1 MKNRLP
7 LLLICALT
15 GLANLFA
22 QSTFLINEG
31 GSTDCTGILYDTG
44 GPDGDY
50 GTDEFNA
57 FVICPTGGSD
67 CIEFTLEYY
76 NFDNTTGGDGLT
88 IYDGDF
94 NNEIAREITTLGG
107 FASGSGDEEGGVC
120 FRTFATNG
128 CLSVLFESDGDAQRE
143 GFSASWNC
151 APANCDTALP
161 IQVDTAVTATA
172 LGEAIRG
179 PGTVISNV
187 TLTCPEGQYGV
198 FLGDG
203 SDLGLP
209 SGVLLTTG
217 SAKGAI
223 GPNDGPNLGGGQLI
237 QQGPGDLDLEALGA
251 LLGDETESFDACVL
265 ELDVIVDTDELVF
278 DYTFGS
284 DEYPEFVDNQ
294 VNDIFAFF
302 ISGPGINGPMELGGQ
317 ENIAVLDNDQSTT
330 VQIDSINDNFN
341 NQYYRNNS
349 LGQSVEYDG
358 LTSGFR
364 GDPKTLRARARV
376 IPCESYHLKLAI
388 ADRGDRLFDSGVF
401 IAGLCGG
408 LPNVDISMTA
418 GIDYLVEDCLNVEDS
433 IQITFNNVK
442 DIPQVY
448 ELQTGGSAIR
458 NEDYILPGLPTNIV
472 FPPGQSVFT
481 FPIVIIGDGID
492 EGEEEITF
500 TFVTD
505 FGCNTDVDISAV
517 TVPLRDNIQV
527 ELVAE
532 NDTGPIYFCPGSTF
546 NLSATGA
553 TSYTWSTTT
562 GVIIATGNVT
572 SVSPEGDGQ
581 VILVGTVGSCT
592 DTLVFELISIQ
603 SEVEILNPDTLNICR
618 GDTVQLMQTN
628 NVEDQD
634 VRWITTSGFIDS
646 PDTPNPRVI
655 PPFSRFYAVE
665 VGPAGGC
672 SARDSIYIDVD
683 VFIVPELIGD
693 TLLCQGYPIMLAS
706 DSLRVTGNTIYD
718 FSPGD
723 FLADSTD
730 VNSVYD
736 PSIFID
742 TTFTLISTV
751 ENGACSDT
759 QSVRV
764 ELIRSNLEIFGG
776 DTIFR
781 CVGDEVTVLEVG
793 ADPFAG
799 LNVRWFPST
808 GVVGPTDLSTL
819 RVAPQT
825 EVKYY
830 VEAIVNG
837 CYQIDSVVVRTDS
850 LPINTSMTLDPEKDP
865 YCQGDT
871 FFVQSPIYDVG
882 DFPLITHEWTI
893 APGIASPQE
902 LYNAVVFA
910 QDSALFTRITENGA
924 CGRIDTIQVNVIK
937 PPILIFSP
945 ADPLVCPG
953 ESVQINVS
961 FDPSGP
967 NGELEWEDPNNTLS
981 CDDCLDPIATV
992 SESTVYTIEVI
1003 AEGSDCAM
1011 PSMYSINVIVDQ
1023 LPTLTSET
1031 TLCTGDSRRV
1041 IVDGINPAYT
1051 YRIVGGGVDSA
1062 DPSLEVTPPAD
1073 NTTYVVTTIGEC
1085 DTYTDE
1091 VTFRLRDLFTITA
1104 SSPGSVC
1111 PNNGEVT
1118 LTAQLSDDSRGSFVW
1133 TSNGVEVGTGIQ
1145 VNVPA
1150 VEATYMVTFTGDV
1163 CGTTVTAETSV
1174 TLVTESFEPVITAT
1188 LENGIGI
1195 DPMDG
1200 VVFSGNQVTL
1210 TVTNVPDG
1218 LDVNYEWSGNLEPPT
1233 GSGPT
1238 LVVMVPPPG
1247 QNAPDNLR
1255 YNVVITTA
1263 EGGCEFP
1270 DGVIVPIEQSRFEIP
1285 ELVTPNGDGTN
1296 DEFRVYYGGQV
1307 TDYTMTVFN
1316 RWGQQIFSSSD
1327 VDEAW
1332 DGTKDGTP
1340 QNTDMYLYF
1349 TKFSINGTEVERDG
1363 KFNLVR

>member
-1 MKNRLP
+1 MKNRLL

-50 GTDEFNA
+50 GMDEFNA

-76 NFDNTTGGDGLT
+76 NFDNTTGVDGLT

-107 FASGSGDEEGGVC
+107 TAGGAGAAEGGVC

-128 CLSVLFESDGDAQRE
+128 CLSVVFESDDAAQRE

-151 APANCDTALP
+151 APAECDMAQP

-187 TLTCPEGQYGV
+187 TLTCPDGQYGV

-217 SAKGAI
+217 SAKGAV
-223 GPNDGPNLGGGQLI
+223 GPNDGPNLGFDQLV

-251 LLGDETESFDACVL
+251 LLGDVTVSFDACVL

-278 DYTFGS
+278 DYSFGS

-302 ISGPGINGPMELGGQ
+302 ISGPGINGVAELGGQ
-317 ENIAVLDNDQSTT
+317 RNIAVLENDQNTT
-330 VQIDSINDNFN
+330 VQIDSINDNSN

-364 GDPKTLRARARV
+364 GNPKTLRARADV

-388 ADRGDRLFDSGVF
+388 ADRGDRLYDSGVF

-408 LPNVDISMTA
+408 LPNVDITMTA

-442 DIPQVY
+442 EIPQVY
-448 ELQTGGSAIR
+448 ELQTGGSAVR
-458 NEDYILPGLPTNIV
+458 NQDYILPGLPTNIV
-472 FPPGQSVFT
+472 FPPGRSVFT
-481 FPIVIIGDGID
+481 FPIIVIADGIA
-492 EGEEEITF
+492 EGDEEITF

-517 TVPLRDNIQV
+517 TIPLRDNIQV
-527 ELVAE
+527 ELVAD
-532 NDTGPIYFCPGSTF
+532 NNAGPIYFCPGSTF
-546 NLSATGA
+546 DLSASGA
-553 TSYTWSTTT
+553 TSYTWSTNT

-581 VILVGTVGSCT
+581 VTLIGTVGSCM
-592 DTLVFELISIQ
+592 DTLVFDLISIQ
-603 SEVEILNPDTLNICR
+603 TEVEILNSDTLNICR

-628 NVEDQD
+628 NIEDQD
-634 VRWITTSGFIDS
+634 VRWITTAGFLDS

-655 PPFSRFYAVE
+655 PPFSRFYTIE

-683 VFIVPELIGD
+683 VFIAPELIMD

-723 FLADSTD
+723 FLTDSTD

-736 PSIFID
+736 PAVFID
-742 TTFTLISTV
+742 TTFTLISTA
-751 ENGACSDT
+751 ENGACADT

-764 ELIRSNLEIFGG
+764 ELIRSDLSIFGE

-799 LNVRWFPST
+799 LSVRWFPST
-808 GVVGPTDLSTL
+808 GVVGPTDMSTL

-830 VEAIVNG
+830 VEAVVNG

-850 LPINTSMTLDPEKDP
+850 LPVNTGMTLDPEKDP

-910 QDSALFTRITENGA
+910 QDSALFTRVTENGA
-924 CGRIDTIQVNVIK
+924 CGRIDTIQVNVIL
-937 PPILIFSP
+937 PPILIFDP

-953 ESVQINVS
+953 DPLQINVS

-967 NGELEWEDPNNTLS
+967 NGELEWEDPNGTLS

-992 SESTVYTIEVI
+992 DESTTYTIEVT
-1003 AEGSDCAM
+1003 AEGSDCTM
-1011 PSMYSINVIVDQ
+1011 PSMYSIDVIVDQ
-1023 LPTLTSET
+1023 QPTLTMET
-1031 TLCTGDSRRV
+1031 TLCTGGSGRV
-1041 IVDGINPAYT
+1041 IVGGVNTAYT
-1051 YRIVGGGVDSA
+1051 YRIVGGGIDSA
-1062 DPSLEVTPPAD
+1062 DPNVEVTPPAD

-1085 DTYTDE
+1085 GTYTDE
-1091 VTFRLRDLFTITA
+1091 VTFRLRDQFTLTA
-1104 SSPGSVC
+1104 SGPGTVC
-1111 PNNGEVT
+1111 SGDEVT
-1118 LTAQLSDDSRGSFVW
+1118 LTAQLSDDTAGEFVW
-1133 TSNGVEVGTGIQ
+1133 TANGIEVGRGVQIQ
-1145 VNVPA
+1145 VTPM
-1150 VEATYMVTFTGDV
+1150 EGTTYEVTFTGDF
-1163 CGTTVTAETSV
+1163 CGTTATAETSIAI
-1174 TLVTESFEPVITAT
+1174 VTEPFEPIITAT
-1188 LENGIGI
+1188 LENGIII
-1195 DPMDG
+1195 DLTDG

-1218 LDVNYEWSGNLEPPT
+1218 LNVNYEWSGNLEPST
-1233 GSGPT
+1233 GTGPT
-1238 LVVMVPPPG
+1238 LVVTVPPPG
-1247 QNAPDNLR
+1247 QGAPDNLR
-1255 YNVVITTA
+1255 YNVIVTTV
-1263 EGGCEFP
+1263 EGDCEFP
-1270 DGVIVPIEQSRFEIP
+1270 TRVIVPIEVSRFEIP
-1285 ELVTPNGDGTN
+1285 ELVTPNGDNVN

-1316 RWGQQIFSSSD
+1316 RWGQQIFSSTD
-1327 VDEAW
+1327 VDQAW
-1332 DGTKDGTP
+1332 DGTKNGAP
-1340 QNTDMYLYF
+1340 QNTDIYLYF
-1349 TKFSINGTEVERDG
+1349 TKFRINGAEVEREG